1 MTDRVS
7 SKPGRPKSEEKRAAI
22 QRAASELFLSG
33 GLKGTSMDAVAER
46 AGVSKQTV
54 YSHFDGKEELFRA
67 CIKSKIASYGFAES
81 VPPEGVDLAQALH
94 QVARRFLDLLFDE
107 EGVAIYRI
115 VIGESVSYQKIA
127 ELFYDTGPR
136 ATIDAVAR
144 FLAGQMERGR
154 LLEDDPHYAAV
165 LFLNMVRGQYH
176 MMLLMNLAPDL
187 SSARIDAHIAK
198 AVKQFL
204 VLYRCRPE
212 TP

>member
-1 MTDRVS
+1 MTDRVFG
-7 SKPGRPKSEEKRAAI
+7 KPGRPKSEEKRAAI
-22 QRAASELFLSG
+22 QQAASELFLTG

-54 YSHFDGKEELFRA
+54 YSHFDSKEELFRA

-81 VPPEGVDLAQALH
+81 APPEGVDLAQALH
-94 QVARRFLDLLFDE
+94 HVAQRFLNLLFDE
-107 EGVAIYRI
+107 KVVAIYRT

-136 ATIDAVAR
+136 ATIDAVSG
-144 FLAGQMERGR
+144 FIAGQMERGR
-154 LLEDDPHYAAV
+154 LHKDDPHYAAV

-176 MMLLMNLAPDL
+176 MMLLMNLKPDL
-187 SSARIDAHIAK
+187 SSARIEAHIAK

-204 VLYRCRPE
+204 FLYQC
-212 TP
+212 